1 MHMVARLAS
10 RPEPSDL
17 AALLDRATAAA
28 GIGAWA
34 CDLTDD
40 ERLTWSAGVFDLF
53 GLPHH
58 NPVDRR
64 MTLAMY
70 DEPSRVALERLR
82 ADAVAYGRGFSLD
95 ARIIRADGMPR
106 WIRLQVETERRHGRT
121 VRLYGVK
128 QDITEERARWDALRR
143 QAECDALTGIAGR
156 ATFQRGF
163 HDTDAVG
170 VGALVLVDLDHFKQV
185 NDTHGH
191 AAGDECLRTIARR
204 IARFP
209 DATMAARIGGDEFA
223 ILLPAGVDRAA
234 TCAALDRLVEICAM
248 PIAFDARVFC
258 VQVSAGIAFAAPRS
272 SPDTL
277 FAAADGALYAAKR
290 AGRGCMRIA

>member
-1 MHMVARLAS
+1 MHMVARLDP
-10 RPEPSDL
+10 RPEPTDL

-34 CDLTDD
+34 CDLDD

-53 GLPHH
+53 GLPHR

-70 DEPSRVALERLR
+70 DEPSRTALERLR

-95 ARIIRADGMPR
+95 ARIIRPDGMPR

-128 QDITEERARWDALRR
+128 QDITDERARWDALRR

-156 ATFQRGF
+156 ATFQREF
-163 HDTDAVG
+163 HDKGAAG

-185 NDTHGH
+185 NDAHGH

-204 IARFP
+204 LARLP
-209 DATMAARIGGDEFA
+209 GATMAARIGGDEFA
-223 ILLPAGVDRAA
+223 ILLPTGVDRTE
-234 TCAALDRLVEICAM
+234 TCAALHRLVEICAA
-248 PIAFDARVFC
+248 PIAFDGRIFSIR
-258 VQVSAGIAFAAPRS
+258 VSAGLAMADPQRS
-272 SPDTL
+272 PNAL
-277 FAAADGALYAAKR
+277 FAAADAALYAAKR
-290 AGRGCMRIA
+290 AGRGCARIA